1 MPEPGASALGFE
13 VPSGGP
19 GGRVS
24 PDRASPREARG
35 NAEASDVRR
44 RAPAQTTE
52 GRCVAWPWGG
62 PKAAA
67 AAAPAAAGAREGPLG
82 RLSRDRG
89 EEGGPAPFATL
100 GETGNDPSAG
110 SPTETL
116 LRLLLPLD
124 SQV

>member
-89 EEGGPAPFATL
+89 EEGGRPPSL
-100 GETGNDPSAG
+100 PSAR
-110 SPTETL
+110 PVMIL
-116 LRLLLPLD
+116 PQVHLRKPCYDFYFL
-124 SQV
+124 